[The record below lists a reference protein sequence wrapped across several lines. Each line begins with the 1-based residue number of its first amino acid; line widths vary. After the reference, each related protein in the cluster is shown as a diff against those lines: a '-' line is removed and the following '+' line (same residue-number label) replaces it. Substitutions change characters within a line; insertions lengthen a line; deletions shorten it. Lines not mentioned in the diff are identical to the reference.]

1 MRISISLLRGE
12 RGHRGWER
20 PKSRQSSG
28 ALAGGCRILPRE
40 TAAAGPHRT
49 ARRPASGRV
58 RPLDPALGDGEG
70 TVWALTLGWGPWAI
84 WRPEMTGSQSLTSQ
98 TRMDVAE
105 ELRTKWGLPGAA
117 QSAPGPKG
125 EGAGGEGTGWFP
137 CEIVP
142 LVWSGDW
149 KHWEVRHLAH

>member
-58 RPLDPALGDGEG
+58 RPLDPALG
-70 TVWALTLGWGPWAI
+70 GWG
-84 WRPEMTGSQSLTSQ
+84 RCSLGSDSVPQ
-98 TRMDVAE
+98 TARYHGRVGSGVSGP
-105 ELRTKWGLPGAA
+105 LG
-117 QSAPGPKG
+117 GPKG
-125 EGAGGEGTGWFP
+125 SSTSPGAKGRRGKGRRRWV
-137 CEIVP
+137 VP
-142 LVWSGDW
+142 RQARVFGPVWQLEPLRG
-149 KHWEVRHLAH
+149 LP